1 MEYIVREKIRN
12 IIENNLNIFDSD
24 VEFSDDDHIFRKG
37 FVDSLFAV
45 KLLAFLE
52 QEFDIKI
59 DNEDLNIE
67 NFQSVNKIIS
77 FVETKKHPSE
87 GSRSS

>member
-1 MEYIVREKIRN
+1 MECIVREKIRN

-67 NFQSVNKIIS
+67 NFHSVNRIIS
-77 FVETKKHPSE
+77 FVESKK
-87 GSRSS
+87 

>member
-67 NFQSVNKIIS
+67 NFHSVNRIIS
-77 FVETKKHPSE
+77 FVENKK
-87 GSRSS
+87 